1 MSLIENARRFRQE
14 VEATKKATGK
24 LILKSDISPE
34 ELQDLMSVYPAF
46 EVGVGL
52 KVGDIVRYQDK
63 LYEVIQAHTTQ
74 GDWTPDKVPALFK
87 IFEVKEDTQGNE
99 VVPEF
104 KKPTG
109 AHDTYKK
116 GDKVQVKGAIYESL
130 IDNNAYSPEEY
141 AQGWKKVSA

>member
-1 MSLIENARRFRQE
+1 MSLIDQAKEFRSE
-14 VEATKKATGK
+14 IEATKKATGK
-24 LILKSDISPE
+24 LILKSDISTE

-63 LYEVIQAHTTQ
+63 LYEVIQSHTTQ

-87 IFEVKEDTQGNE
+87 IFEVKKDTQGNE
-99 VVPEF
+99 VVAEF
-104 KKPTG
+104 KHPTG

-116 GDKVQVKGAIYESL
+116 GDKVQFKGAIYESL
-130 IDNNAYSPEEY
+130 IDNNAYSPAEY
-141 AQGWKKVSA
+141 AQGWKKL

>member
-1 MSLIENARRFRQE
+1 MSLIEQAKEFRKE

-24 LILKSDISPE
+24 LILKSDISTE
-34 ELQDLMSVYPAF
+34 ELQDLMSVYPTF
-46 EVGVGL
+46 EVGVSL

-74 GDWTPDKVPALFK
+74 SDWTPDKVPALFK
-87 IFEVKEDTQGNE
+87 IFEVKKDSAGNE

-104 KKPTG
+104 KHPTG

-116 GDKVQVKGAIYESL
+116 GDKVQFKGAIYESL
-130 IDNNAYSPEEY
+130 IDNNAYSPSEY
-141 AQGWKKVSA
+141 SQGWKKIN

>member
-24 LILKSDISPE
+24 LILKSDISTE

-74 GDWTPDKVPALFK
+74 ADWTPDKVPALFK
-87 IFEVKEDTQGNE
+87 IFEVKKDSAGNE
-99 VVPEF
+99 VVAEF
-104 KKPTG
+104 KHPTG

-116 GDKVQVKGAIYESL
+116 GDKVQFKGAIYESL

-141 AQGWKKVSA
+141 AQGWKKL

>member
-1 MSLIENARRFRQE
+1 MNLIEKAKEFRSE
-14 VEATKKATGK
+14 IEATKRATGK
-24 LILKSDISPE
+24 LILKSDISTE

-74 GDWTPDKVPALFK
+74 ADWVPNKVPALFK
-87 IFEVKEDTQGNE
+87 IFEVKKDSAGNE
-99 VVPEF
+99 VVAEF
-104 KKPTG
+104 KHPTG
-109 AHDTYKK
+109 AHDSYKK
-116 GDKVQVKGAIYESL
+116 GDKVQFKGVIYESL

-141 AQGWKKVSA
+141 AQGWKKVN

>member
-1 MSLIENARRFRQE
+1 MNLIEKAKEFRKE

-24 LILKSDISPE
+24 LILKSDISTE

-74 GDWTPDKVPALFK
+74 GDWTPDKTPALFK
-87 IFEVKEDTQGNE
+87 VHEVKKDSAGNE

-104 KKPTG
+104 KHPTG

-116 GDKVQVKGAIYESL
+116 GDKVQFKGAIYESL

-141 AQGWKKVSA
+141 AQGWKKVN

>member
-1 MSLIENARRFRQE
+1 MSLIEQAKEFRKE

-46 EVGVGL
+46 EVGVSL

-87 IFEVKEDTQGNE
+87 IFEVKKDSAGNE
-99 VVPEF
+99 IVAEF
-104 KKPTG
+104 KHPTG

-116 GDKVQVKGAIYESL
+116 GDKVQFKGSIYESL

-141 AQGWKKVSA
+141 AQGWKKIN